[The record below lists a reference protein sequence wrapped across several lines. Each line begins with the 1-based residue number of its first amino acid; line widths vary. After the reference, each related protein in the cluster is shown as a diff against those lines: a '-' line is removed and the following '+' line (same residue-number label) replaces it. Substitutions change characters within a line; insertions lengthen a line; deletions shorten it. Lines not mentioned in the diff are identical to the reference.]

1 MEMRIY
7 SILVAILTL
16 MPAWAREITC
26 EQAQQIADDFLKGNC
41 VKVDLLRSNAAR
53 IKAIGQ
59 SATPEFHIFNLSD
72 NDGFVIVSGED
83 TTPAILGF
91 STEGHIYSDSISD
104 NLASHLDW
112 LRQQITYA
120 RRTGMGKSSKAAG
133 PTSKNGMRLLTPSWN
148 QFEQM
153 TPGHAPAG
161 CVPTAMAIIMG
172 AWHWPISGEGTST
185 NTGNVSG
192 SDESYDITLDHNVEF
207 NLDKLPFEIN
217 DFTDL
222 TPDQQFGLA
231 NLVLHTGTAIE
242 VSYGT
247 YSYGGSS
254 GSVNKARKA
263 LIDHFKFSDDMPQL
277 QYDQSMSA
285 IEQTLRDELAA
296 GRPVIYSAKSSTSG
310 HAFICDGV
318 WDNYFHFNLG
328 WGGTANGYYLLNA
341 IDAHPNHDGYN
352 YDAYILTNIHP
363 RTSDPD
369 YTPRQI
375 PVVYDELPD
384 EPDEPVTTSPD
395 YSPIEFSSQCGYGLV
410 SPRSSYKKGEAAS
423 VYYSGLKWTGRFDGT
438 TDWVDGEPD
447 DYIIAKLG
455 IAIVDGN
462 GKILNFFEESY
473 DHYIRRTN
481 TEQPISSF
489 TFEPTIDVKPEYRIV
504 MYAKI
509 KGQDEWKLIK
519 GLSDVSSELS
529 CAAPSSQHLPLNVK
543 YDSSSFRL
551 VNVYGQIIDNIVLG
565 QQYSL
570 YIQPLKSM
578 ESAEIT
584 NHGQSIHFREST
596 SFYGDMPSYYMYITV
611 DTPEGIDL
619 AIEPLDKSQ
628 TDIAVHLDNPAT
640 LQDKLRGKAS
650 KIRNLTISGE
660 MNIFDLQYLSTPT
673 FSRIKKLD
681 LSKATISEYS
691 PIHPANYIQDYF
703 FHNHGNIN
711 EVSLPEGLK
720 EIGRSSFS
728 YSWNLSKL
736 TIPATLASFHEYCF
750 NSCPFSEVIN
760 KCPVPQEI
768 TEDFVSDLAENST
781 LYVPIGSKT
790 AYESHPY
797 WSRFS
802 SIIEKDFTGVESV
815 AADTPYTIART
826 GNTITINGAP
836 DDMPVKIYA
845 ISGQLLW
852 SGIAANISTLD
863 NLPDTPIIIVTPS
876 LTLKVQ

>member
-1 MEMRIY
+1 MKMRIY
-7 SILVAILTL
+7 SILVALLTL
-16 MPAWAREITC
+16 APVWAREITC
-26 EQAQQIADDFLKGNC
+26 EQAQQIADDFLKGKC
-41 VKVDLLRSNAAR
+41 AKVDLLRSNAAR

-59 SATPEFHIFNLSD
+59 SSTPEFHIFNLSD

-91 STEGHIYSDSISD
+91 STEGHIYADSISD

-112 LRQQITYA
+112 LRQQIAYA
-120 RRTGMGKSSKAAG
+120 RRTGIGKSSKAAG
-133 PTSKNGMRLLTPSWN
+133 PTSKKGMRLLTPSWN

-153 TPGHAPAG
+153 TPGHVPAG

-185 NTGNVSG
+185 NTGWVSG
-192 SDESYDITLDHNVEF
+192 SGEPYDITLDHNVEF

-217 DFTDL
+217 DFADL

-231 NLVLHTGTAIE
+231 NIVFHTGTAVE

-247 YSYGGSS
+247 SGSS
-254 GSVNKARKA
+254 AHVYKAREA

-277 QYDQSMSA
+277 KYNQSMST

-296 GRPVIYSAKSSTSG
+296 GRPVIYSAQSSTIG

-318 WDNYFHFNLG
+318 WDDYFHFNLG

-341 IDAHPNHDGYN
+341 INAHPDHDGYN
-352 YDAYILTNIHP
+352 YDAYILSNIHP

-423 VYYSGLKWTGRFDGT
+423 VYYSGLKWTGRFDGS
-438 TDWVDGEPD
+438 TDWVDGALD
-447 DYIIAKLG
+447 NYIIAKLG

-462 GKILNFFEESY
+462 YNILDFFEKSY
-473 DHYIRRTN
+473 ENYIWRTN
-481 TEQPISSF
+481 TDQTIYSF
-489 TFEPTIDVKPEYRIV
+489 TIKPTIDVKPEYRIV

-509 KGQDEWKLIK
+509 NGYDEWKLIK

-551 VNVYGQIIDNIVLG
+551 DNTYGQIADKVVLG
-565 QQYSL
+565 QTYSL
-570 YIQPLKSM
+570 FIDRKRPM

-584 NHGQSIHFREST
+584 NHGQPISFSEST
-596 SFYGDMPSYYMYITV
+596 YFYGDMPPYYINITV
-611 DTPEGIDL
+611 DSPEGIDL

-640 LQDKLRGKAS
+640 LQDKLKGKAS

-673 FSRIKKLD
+673 FSQIKKLD
-681 LSKATISEYS
+681 LSKTTISEYS
-691 PIHPANYIQDYF
+691 PIHPANYIQDDF
-703 FHNHGNIN
+703 FYNHGSIN
-711 EVSLPEGLK
+711 EVVLPEGLK
-720 EIGRSSFS
+720 EIGQSSFS
-728 YSWNLSKL
+728 SSWNLSKL
-736 TIPATLASFHEYCF
+736 TIPATLASFPEYSLI
-750 NSCPFSEVIN
+750 SCPFSEVIN

-768 TEDFVSDLAENST
+768 TEDFVRNLAENST

-802 SIIEKDFTGVESV
+802 SIIEKDFTGVESLT
-815 AADTPYTIART
+815 ADAPYTIART

-863 NLPDTPIIIVTPS
+863 NLPDAPIIIVTPS